1 MTEKDITNI
10 SLVDE
15 ILNNMLLI
23 IERRE
28 EFDEKSITNLKKLAE
43 KEELDK
49 AKKVID
55 AIKPI
60 REENCETD

>member
-55 AIKPI
+55 AIKAI
-60 REENCETD
+60 RGENCETD

>member
-10 SLVDE
+10 SLV
-15 ILNNMLLI
+15 
-23 IERRE
+23 
-28 EFDEKSITNLKKLAE
+28 DEKSITNLKKLAE

>member
-60 REENCETD
+60 RGENCETD

>member
-1 MTEKDITNI
+1 MSEKDITNI

-23 IERRE
+23 IGRRE

-43 KEELDK
+43 KGELEK

-60 REENCETD
+60 

>member
-1 MTEKDITNI
+1 MT
-10 SLVDE
+10 
-15 ILNNMLLI
+15 
-23 IERRE
+23 
-28 EFDEKSITNLKKLAE
+28 E

-60 REENCETD
+60 RGENCETD

>member
-1 MTEKDITNI
+1 MSEKDITNI
-10 SLVDE
+10 SLIDE

-60 REENCETD
+60 IGENCETD